1 MSFQIT
7 IQMEEQ
13 EAFVDA
19 LEEGRKMS
27 NFAMKKY
34 CKVRYFAYDDM

>member
-7 IQMEEQ
+7 IQMEER

-19 LEEGRKMS
+19 LEEGRKW
-27 NFAMKKY
+27 NFAIKI
-34 CKVRYFAYDDM
+34 CKVPFFMLN